1 MGSRARQGPTPT
13 RALPGVPIARP
24 KLRLIGPN
32 PRSTR
37 SVVSFPCSTAPQALP
52 SPRPRI
58 TAADRAQTPSRPAG
72 TQSMPLA
79 RTPKGRAFTAASTP
93 AGLIPRGEPPDPTQC
108 PLSNRWFLTS
118 LSPLLTVSQ
127 HARRSSSRFRGQTA
141 LRSGFDST
149 GCPGCFGAQDP
160 RGSEQPDTTA
170 KCAPR
175 SATCEPSHGDSAD
188 PVLNRALDER

>member
-24 KLRLIGPN
+24 KLRLIGPTL
-32 PRSTR
+32 RSTHL
-37 SVVSFPCSTAPQALP
+37 VISFPCSTAPQALP

-93 AGLIPRGEPPDPTQC
+93 AGLLPSGEPPDPH
-108 PLSNRWFLTS
+108 P
-118 LSPLLTVSQ
+118 PTV
-127 HARRSSSRFRGQTA
+127 HFQTDG
-141 LRSGFDST
+141 L
-149 GCPGCFGAQDP
+149 
-160 RGSEQPDTTA
+160 
-170 KCAPR
+170 
-175 SATCEPSHGDSAD
+175 
-188 PVLNRALDER
+188 